1 MTARLHHINLG
12 PLELLFEWRLTVF
25 TLLLFPGLLYL
36 GFWQLD
42 RAEEKRVLA
51 LRNAQ
56 RLDMV
61 ALSHTQ
67 LFESQSQLSG
77 SKSEWLTFA
86 DRKVSVVG
94 QLNPTQYVLVDNR
107 INNGRFGYE
116 VVALV
121 KTNEGRV
128 PVNLGWISGDSARRS
143 IPEPNL
149 MPGEVRLAGRV
160 YIPTSSA
167 YLLEEQTVPAD
178 LPGVVQDYDAAN
190 FAQSLSRQFGEPVLP
205 VLVRIAPEDPAA
217 FSASWSVVNQS
228 PAKHTGYAVQWF
240 TMAGVLLL
248 AFIVRSSNVL
258 SLIRGAKARSQL

>member
-1 MTARLHHINLG
+1 M
-12 PLELLFEWRLTVF
+12 F

-51 LRNAQ
+51 LRNAE

-61 ALSHTQ
+61 ALSHNQ
-67 LFESQSQLSG
+67 LFQPLRQHGG
-77 SKSEWLTFA
+77 SEFEWVALA

-94 QLNPTQYVLVDNR
+94 QLNPTQYLLVDNR

-116 VVALV
+116 VVVLIA
-121 KTNEGRV
+121 TDEGRV

-149 MPGEVRLAGRV
+149 LSGEVRLAGRV

-167 YLLEEQTVPAD
+167 YLLEAQTAPAE
-178 LPGVVQDYDAAN
+178 LPGVVQDYNASN
-190 FAQSLSRQFGEPVLP
+190 FASPLSQLFGEPVLP
-205 VLVRIAPEDPAA
+205 ILVRVAPEDPTA
-217 FSASWSVVNQS
+217 FSANWTVVNQS

-258 SLIRGAKARSQL
+258 SLIRGGKPRSQL